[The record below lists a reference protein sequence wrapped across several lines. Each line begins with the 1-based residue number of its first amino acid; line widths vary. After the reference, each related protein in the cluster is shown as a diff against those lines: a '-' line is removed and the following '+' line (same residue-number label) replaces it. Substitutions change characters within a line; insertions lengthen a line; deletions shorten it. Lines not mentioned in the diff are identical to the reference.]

1 MTNSSNIVAIIP
13 ARGGSKSIP
22 KKNIIDFCGKPLIGW
37 SIQQTLESKCVRE
50 VYVTTDDKEIADVSH
65 KYGARI
71 IWRPVELATDTS
83 SSESAL
89 LHAIDEIEKIHKVAV
104 VVFLQATSPLREF
117 IDIGKAVEI
126 FFSENADSLFSA
138 AVLEDFCVW
147 ENNNGN
153 LKSVT
158 FDYKNRGRRQD
169 RKPYYLENGSIYV
182 FKPEVFKQYNNRLGG
197 KIVFYPMPLWKSY
210 EIDDYETLEIC
221 EYFMMNKI
229 LKQNKENP
237 CRNIQ

>member
-1 MTNSSNIVAIIP
+1 MISASNIVAIIP

-22 KKNIIDFCGKPLIGW
+22 KKNIIDFCGKPLISW
-37 SIQQTLESKCVRE
+37 NIKQALESKCVRE

-89 LHAIDEIEKIHKVAV
+89 LHAIDEIEKIHKIDV
-104 VVFLQATSPLREF
+104 VVFLQTTSPLREPS
-117 IDIGKAVEI
+117 DIHRAIEI
-126 FFSENADSLFSA
+126 FISKSADSLFSA

-147 ENNNGN
+147 EDEGGD
-153 LKSVT
+153 LKSIT

-169 RKPYYLENGSIYV
+169 RKPYYLENGSIYI
-182 FKPEVFKQYNNRLGG
+182 FKPEVIKQYN
-197 KIVFYPMPLWKSY
+197 
-210 EIDDYETLEIC
+210 T
-221 EYFMMNKI
+221 
-229 LKQNKENP
+229 
-237 CRNIQ
+237 

>member
-1 MTNSSNIVAIIP
+1 MISSSNIVAIIP

-37 SIQQTLESKCVRE
+37 SIQQALESKGVRE
-50 VYVTTDDKEIADVSH
+50 VYVTTDDKEVADVSH

-71 IWRPVELATDTS
+71 IWRPAELATDTS

-89 LHAIDEIEKIHKVAV
+89 LHAINEIEKIHKLDV

-117 IDIGKAVEI
+117 MDIGKAVEI
-126 FFSENADSLFSA
+126 FFSENADSLFST

-158 FDYKNRGRRQD
+158 FDYKNRVRRQD
-169 RKPYYLENGSIYV
+169 RKPYYLENGSIYI
-182 FKPEVFKQYNNRLGG
+182 FKPEIIRQYNNRLGG
-197 KIVFYPMPLWKSY
+197 KIAFYPMPLWKSY

-221 EYFMMNKI
+221 ECFMMSKI
-229 LKQNKENP
+229 LKQNKENS